1 MKQQRSIILL
11 HKDIFHMW
19 QMKTKTKQQ
28 KLSITYG
35 NPKYYIMTSFYIH
48 NFL

>member
-1 MKQQRSIILL
+1 
-11 HKDIFHMW
+11 MW

-35 NPKYYIMTSFYIH
+35 NPKYYIMTPFFIAIPQ
-48 NFL
+48 NADAWQGNG